1 MRRFAGRWL
10 LGVSAV
16 HTVFALVVFR
26 ATLASI
32 VHAGFADAI
41 GDDPMRGAVAWFVL
55 FGGVLAVAGL
65 AIDALEARDAPLRA
79 VGLATLSLV
88 ALGLVWMPV
97 SGFWLA
103 LPAVVRM
110 LRRRPGPSVGAG
122 APVEGGRDV
131 LTGRP

>member
-1 MRRFAGRWL
+1 VRRFAGRWL

-32 VHAGFADAI
+32 VHAGFADTI

-55 FGGVLAVAGL
+55 FGGALALAGL
-65 AIDALEARDAPLRA
+65 AVDALEARGAPLRP
-79 VGLATLSLV
+79 VGIATLALV
-88 ALGLVWMPV
+88 VLGVVWMPV
-97 SGFWLA
+97 SGLWLA

-110 LRRRPGPSVGAG
+110 LRTPPSPSG
-122 APVEGGRDV
+122 
-131 LTGRP
+131 